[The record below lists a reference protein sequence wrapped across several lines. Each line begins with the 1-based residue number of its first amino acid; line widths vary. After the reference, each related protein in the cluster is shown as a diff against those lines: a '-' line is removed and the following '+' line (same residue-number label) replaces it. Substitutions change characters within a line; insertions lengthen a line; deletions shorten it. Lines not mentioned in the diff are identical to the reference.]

1 MVNVEAEVSKY
12 KTCKDRDELERRI
25 KEYKN
30 LALKF
35 ASDIGMAGRYNMVA
49 LKLQEV
55 CNKLPAP
62 KLKMPVSSTNDI
74 PVKTAKIT
82 SEEKSQ
88 INAAWE
94 KKAKSTRN
102 DEKG

>member
-12 KTCKDRDELERRI
+12 KNCKDRDELGRRI
-25 KEYKN
+25 NEYKS
-30 LALKF
+30 LALKY
-35 ASDIGMAGRYNMVA
+35 ASDISMAGRYNMVV
-49 LKLQEV
+49 LKLQEI

-62 KLKMPVSSTNDI
+62 KLKMPTTPTNNT

-82 SEEKSQ
+82 KEEKNQ

-94 KKAKSTRN
+94 ERAKSTRN
-102 DEKG
+102 DEKS